1 VKSDAHIIIRGDVKF
16 MKQVMSTSKK
26 KKHDQERIA
35 VLRLEL
41 DYELAVL
48 YEAIQENNEVVKNK
62 SKVKL
67 EKIRDELLKMKAI

>member
-1 VKSDAHIIIRGDVKF
+1 
-16 MKQVMSTSKK
+16 MKQVMGTAKK
-26 KKHDQERIA
+26 KKHDLERIA

-48 YEAIQENNEVVKNK
+48 YEALQDNNEGLITK
-62 SKVKL
+62 SKMRL

>member
-1 VKSDAHIIIRGDVKF
+1 
-16 MKQVMSTSKK
+16 MKQVMGTTKK
-26 KKHDQERIA
+26 KKHDLERIA

-48 YEAIQENNEVVKNK
+48 FEAMQNNDKELKTK
-62 SKVKL
+62 AKMRL